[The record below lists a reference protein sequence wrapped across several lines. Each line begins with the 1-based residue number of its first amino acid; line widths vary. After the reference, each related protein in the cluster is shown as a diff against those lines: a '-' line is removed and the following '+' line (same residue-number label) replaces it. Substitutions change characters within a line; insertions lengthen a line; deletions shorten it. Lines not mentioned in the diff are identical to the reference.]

1 MCVCKTAKMLV
12 TGFDDVTSPSKGQI
26 DRLGERLKEGPVSE
40 DDLRELDAYRESFT
54 EAYNAVVT
62 KIRSATGLE
71 PTGRP
76 RKTPFSILQKLRRE
90 KSMQLSRMQ
99 DIAGCRLVVAGV
111 PEQDRLVGDLVHAF
125 EKSTVVDRR
134 ERPSHGYRAVHVIAR
149 VADKAVEIQVRTELQ
164 NLWAQLSEVMSDVWD
179 PAIKYGGGHANAQ
192 RLLAVTSG
200 NIASLEEWEMVLG
213 KMSPG
218 RVKRLLS
225 EIAVDENEIT
235 PALMRERLLRLL
247 PEGELEGDDLDGW
260 SRSLAEEKQRQMSSD
275 KSLQPRF
282 REVFGQYA
290 EDKARFL
297 RDMKTWIERFA
308 ALPRKVH

>member
-125 EKSTVVDRR
+125 EKSTVVTG
-134 ERPSHGYRAVHVIAR
+134 EKGRATATG
-149 VADKAVEIQVRTELQ
+149 QC
-164 NLWAQLSEVMSDVWD
+164 M
-179 PAIKYGGGHANAQ
+179 
-192 RLLAVTSG
+192 
-200 NIASLEEWEMVLG
+200 
-213 KMSPG
+213 
-218 RVKRLLS
+218 
-225 EIAVDENEIT
+225 
-235 PALMRERLLRLL
+235 
-247 PEGELEGDDLDGW
+247 
-260 SRSLAEEKQRQMSSD
+260 
-275 KSLQPRF
+275 SLQGSRTKPLRF
-282 REVFGQYA
+282 RCG
-290 EDKARFL
+290 RNS
-297 RDMKTWIERFA
+297 KTYGRNC
-308 ALPRKVH
+308 RR

>member
-1 MCVCKTAKMLV
+1 
-12 TGFDDVTSPSKGQI
+12 
-26 DRLGERLKEGPVSE
+26 
-40 DDLRELDAYRESFT
+40 
-54 EAYNAVVT
+54 
-62 KIRSATGLE
+62 
-71 PTGRP
+71 
-76 RKTPFSILQKLRRE
+76 
-90 KSMQLSRMQ
+90 MQ

>member
-54 EAYNAVVT
+54 EAYSAVVT

-111 PEQDRLVGDLVHAF
+111 PEQDRLVGDLVHTF

-164 NLWAQLSEVMSDVWD
+164 NLWAQL
-179 PAIKYGGGHANAQ
+179 
-192 RLLAVTSG
+192 
-200 NIASLEEWEMVLG
+200 
-213 KMSPG
+213 
-218 RVKRLLS
+218 
-225 EIAVDENEIT
+225 
-235 PALMRERLLRLL
+235 
-247 PEGELEGDDLDGW
+247 
-260 SRSLAEEKQRQMSSD
+260 
-275 KSLQPRF
+275 
-282 REVFGQYA
+282 
-290 EDKARFL
+290 
-297 RDMKTWIERFA
+297 
-308 ALPRKVH
+308 